1 MHYCEG
7 RGRELKRSN
16 ARPHAVV
23 CEYVDRVEAQPVLGL
38 VAWDDAADAMRGGG
52 VSSVYT
58 YVCVC
63 LLSLSL
69 SLCVCFLWC
78 VCVCVR
84 VCACVSSSRTR
95 HLCER
100 D

>member
-23 CEYVDRVEAQPVLGL
+23 CEYVERVEAQPVLGL
-38 VAWDDAADAMRGGG
+38 VAWDDDDADAMRSGG
-52 VSSVYT
+52 VSNVYI
-58 YVCVC
+58 YVCVSV
-63 LLSLSL
+63 L
-69 SLCVCFLWC
+69 C
-78 VCVCVR
+78 VCVCVC
-84 VCACVSSSRTR
+84 VCVLWCVRACVSSSRTR

>member
-52 VSSVYT
+52 VSNVYI

-63 LLSLSL
+63 VLSLS
-69 SLCVCFLWC
+69 
-78 VCVCVR
+78 VCVCVVLTHETPVRARLR
-84 VCACVSSSRTR
+84 VCFYA
-95 HLCER
+95 
-100 D
+100 